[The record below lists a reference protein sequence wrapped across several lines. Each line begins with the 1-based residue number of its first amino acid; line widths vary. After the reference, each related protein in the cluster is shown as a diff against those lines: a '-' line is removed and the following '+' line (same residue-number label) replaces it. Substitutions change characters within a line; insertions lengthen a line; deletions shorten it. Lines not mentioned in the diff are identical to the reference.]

1 MTSAVTPIRGL
12 LIPVLLIAS
21 LHLAAACEAKS
32 DSTTSA
38 TPKPATAPATA
49 AAETPEPAP
58 TPTATPTPQ
67 PTPTPEPTPTATPDP
82 TPTPTPTPTPEPTP
96 TATADPATAADAE
109 AEQLLAAVAQNLS
122 TMSTA
127 KFSMVDETESGAP
140 FFGATLKRKEAVVK
154 APDSLRMKVDVV
166 APGFGFVKVEI
177 VQVGDQA
184 FIKLTEEAPW
194 LQLPQDQVPFDFAG
208 MAKLFGSL
216 PGEVEDL
223 TMTGQETVQGAP
235 AIVLEGVVQSE
246 ALSDLITTAEPGHPV
261 NLTLWIDPEQA
272 VLRQVRLEGQ
282 ILTLDDPGTSRLIT
296 IEDINVPVDIELPDL
311 TAGR

>member
-1 MTSAVTPIRGL
+1 MKSAVTPIRGHS
-12 LIPVLLIAS
+12 IAVLLITF
-21 LHLAAACEAKS
+21 LFLAAACGD
-32 DSTTSA
+32 DSES
-38 TPKPATAPATA
+38 TPAPATAPATA

-67 PTPTPEPTPTATPDP
+67 PTPTPEPTPTATPE
-82 TPTPTPTPTPEPTP
+82 PTPTPTPTPEPTP
-96 TATADPATAADAE
+96 VVTADPAAAAAAE

-140 FFGATLKRKEAVVK
+140 FFGATLKRMEAVVK

-177 VQVGDQA
+177 AQVGDQA

-208 MAKLFGSL
+208 MAQLFGSL

-223 TMTGQETVQGAP
+223 TVTGQETVQGAP
-235 AIVLEGVVQSE
+235 ATVLEGVVQSE
-246 ALSDLITTAEPGHPV
+246 GLSDLITTAEPGHPV

-296 IEDINVPVDIELPDL
+296 IEDIKVPVDIELPDL

>member
-1 MTSAVTPIRGL
+1 MTSAVTPIRGFL
-12 LIPVLLIAS
+12 VPVVLITS
-21 LHLAAACEAKS
+21 LFLAAACGD
-32 DSTTSA
+32 DSES
-38 TPKPATAPATA
+38 TPAETPAPATAPATA
-49 AAETPEPAP
+49 AADTPEPAP
-58 TPTATPTPQ
+58 MPTATPTPQ
-67 PTPTPEPTPTATPDP
+67 PTPTPEPTPTATPE
-82 TPTPTPTPTPEPTP
+82 PTPTPTPTPEPTP
-96 TATADPATAADAE
+96 TATADPTAAAAAE

-127 KFSMVDETESGAP
+127 TFSMVDETESGAP
-140 FFGATLKRKEAVVK
+140 FFGATLKRMEAVVK

-208 MAKLFGSL
+208 IAKLFGSL

-223 TMTGQETVQGAP
+223 TVTGQETVQGAP
-235 AIVLEGVVQSE
+235 ATVLEGVVQSE

-261 NLTLWIDPEQA
+261 NLTLWIDPGQA

>member
-1 MTSAVTPIRGL
+1 

-21 LHLAAACEAKS
+21 LFLAAACGAKS
-32 DSTTSA
+32 DSTTSVM
-38 TPKPATAPATA
+38 PKPATAPATA
-49 AAETPEPAP
+49 AADTPEPAP
-58 TPTATPTPQ
+58 TPTASPTPQ
-67 PTPTPEPTPTATPDP
+67 PTPTPEPTPT
-82 TPTPTPTPTPEPTP
+82 PTPEPTP
-96 TATADPATAADAE
+96 AATADPATAAAAE

-127 KFSMVDETESGAP
+127 TFSMVDETESGAP
-140 FFGATLKRKEAVVK
+140 FFGATLKRMEAVVK
-154 APDSLRMKVDVV
+154 APDSLRMNVDVV

-223 TMTGQETVQGAP
+223 TVTGQETIQGAP

-246 ALSDLITTAEPGHPV
+246 ALSDLITTEEPGHPV

-282 ILTLDDPGTSRLIT
+282 ILTLDDPETSRLIT

>member
-1 MTSAVTPIRGL
+1 MKLAATPTRSHSIA
-12 LIPVLLIAS
+12 VLLITF
-21 LHLAAACEAKS
+21 LFLAAACGDDSEA
-32 DSTTSA
+32 TPAGTSA
-38 TPKPATAPATA
+38 PATAPATA
-49 AAETPEPAP
+49 AADTPEPAP

-67 PTPTPEPTPTATPDP
+67 PTPTPEPTPTATPE
-82 TPTPTPTPTPEPTP
+82 PTPTPTPTPEPTP
-96 TATADPATAADAE
+96 TATADPADAAAAE

-140 FFGATLKRKEAVVK
+140 FFGATLKRMEAVVK

-223 TMTGQETVQGAP
+223 TVTGKETVQGAP
-235 AIVLEGVVQSE
+235 AIVLEGVVRSE

>member
-1 MTSAVTPIRGL
+1 MKSAVTPIRGHS
-12 LIPVLLIAS
+12 IAVLLITF
-21 LHLAAACEAKS
+21 LFLAAACGD
-32 DSTTSA
+32 DSES
-38 TPKPATAPATA
+38 TPAGTPTPAAAPATA
-49 AAETPEPAP
+49 AADTPEPAP

-67 PTPTPEPTPTATPDP
+67 PTPTPEPTPTATPE
-82 TPTPTPTPTPEPTP
+82 PTPTPTPTPEPTP
-96 TATADPATAADAE
+96 TATADPAAAAAAE

-140 FFGATLKRKEAVVK
+140 FFGATLKRMEAVVK

-208 MAKLFGSL
+208 IAQLFGSL

-223 TMTGQETVQGAP
+223 TVTGQETVQGAP
-235 AIVLEGVVQSE
+235 ATVLEGVVQSE

>member
-1 MTSAVTPIRGL
+1 MKVAVTPTRGHS
-12 LIPVLLIAS
+12 IIVLLITF
-21 LHLAAACEAKS
+21 LFLAAACGD
-32 DSTTSA
+32 DSEA
-38 TPKPATAPATA
+38 TPAETPAPATAPATA

-67 PTPTPEPTPTATPDP
+67 PTPTPEPTPTATPE
-82 TPTPTPTPTPEPTP
+82 PTPTPTPTPEPTP
-96 TATADPATAADAE
+96 TATADPAAAAAAE

-122 TMSTA
+122 AMSTA

-140 FFGATLKRKEAVVK
+140 FFGATLKRMEAVVK

-208 MAKLFGSL
+208 IAKLFGSL

-223 TMTGQETVQGAP
+223 TATGQETVQGAP
-235 AIVLEGVVQSE
+235 ATVLEGVVQSE

>member
-1 MTSAVTPIRGL
+1 M
-12 LIPVLLIAS
+12 
-21 LHLAAACEAKS
+21 
-32 DSTTSA
+32 
-38 TPKPATAPATA
+38 
-49 AAETPEPAP
+49 
-58 TPTATPTPQ
+58 
-67 PTPTPEPTPTATPDP
+67 
-82 TPTPTPTPTPEPTP
+82 
-96 TATADPATAADAE
+96 
-109 AEQLLAAVAQNLS
+109 LAAVAQNLS

-140 FFGATLKRKEAVVK
+140 FFGATLKRMEAVVK

-208 MAKLFGSL
+208 IAQLFGSL

-223 TMTGQETVQGAP
+223 TVTGQETVQGAP
-235 AIVLEGVVQSE
+235 ATVLEGVVQSE

-261 NLTLWIDPEQA
+261 NLTLWIDPEQE

>member
-12 LIPVLLIAS
+12 LVPVVLITS
-21 LHLAAACEAKS
+21 LFLAAACGD
-32 DSTTSA
+32 DSESTPTA
-38 TPKPATAPATA
+38 TPTPATAPATA
-49 AAETPEPAP
+49 AADTPTPAP
-58 TPTATPTPQ
+58 MPTATPTPQ
-67 PTPTPEPTPTATPDP
+67 PTPTPEPTPTATPE
-82 TPTPTPTPTPEPTP
+82 PTPTPTPTPEPTP
-96 TATADPATAADAE
+96 TATADPAAAAAAE

-127 KFSMVDETESGAP
+127 TFSMVDETESGAP
-140 FFGATLKRKEAVVK
+140 FFGATLKRMEAVVK

-208 MAKLFGSL
+208 IAKLFGSL

-223 TMTGQETVQGAP
+223 TVTGQETVQGAP
-235 AIVLEGVVQSE
+235 ATVLEGVVQSE